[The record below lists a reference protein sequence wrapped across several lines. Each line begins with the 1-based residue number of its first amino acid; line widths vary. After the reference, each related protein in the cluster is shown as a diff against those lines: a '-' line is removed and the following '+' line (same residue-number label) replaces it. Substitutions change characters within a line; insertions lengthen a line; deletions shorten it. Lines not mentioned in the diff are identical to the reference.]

1 MQLKKKKAKLEI
13 WYGFE
18 HKRVNTLMKMP
29 HKMLRPGTAGIARV
43 FSPYSSAKR
52 KLHCK
57 SVWGECQSRN
67 DGGSRGLSVSHFGP
81 SGDAIL
87 LEPAVSL
94 NFLLYVS
101 HGTCAQSMKASE
113 IWQLFGKR
121 CSSICGVLLI
131 FEPFFCPLWLG
142 PMPIGVHGKLQLNWM
157 SFADPVL

>member
-1 MQLKKKKAKLEI
+1 M
-13 WYGFE
+13 
-18 HKRVNTLMKMP
+18 
-29 HKMLRPGTAGIARV
+29 
-43 FSPYSSAKR
+43 
-52 KLHCK
+52 
-57 SVWGECQSRN
+57 
-67 DGGSRGLSVSHFGP
+67 
-81 SGDAIL
+81 

-94 NFLLYVS
+94 NVLRYVS

-157 SFADPVL
+157 SFADPVLYYDQFLPFMLKQTEAAKQTAGGG